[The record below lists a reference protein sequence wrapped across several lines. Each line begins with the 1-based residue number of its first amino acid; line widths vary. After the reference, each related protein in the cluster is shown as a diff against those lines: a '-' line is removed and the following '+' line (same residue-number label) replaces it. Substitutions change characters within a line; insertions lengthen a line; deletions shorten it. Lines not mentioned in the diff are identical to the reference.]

1 MRILTTHVGSL
12 VRPDDFAALLR
23 RRMGGPVSDA
33 EYLPALRSAVGM
45 VVAEQVASGV
55 DVVSDGE
62 YGKGIGWE
70 QYVIER
76 LDGFGPQVQLAT
88 EGGVT
93 FGDFAR
99 FKDFYTELWPKEGY
113 LEGVFPCVGAIT
125 YTGHAA
131 LQRDIANLKAAMA
144 AAGATEGF
152 LPVVAPASAF
162 AMSPNQY
169 YKSDEEYM
177 FAGAEALRA
186 EYKAIVDAGLF
197 VQIDD
202 AHLPFAYDRMV
213 PPATPA
219 EFRKWARVRVDALN
233 HALRGLPEDRIRYH
247 ICWGSWNGPHSS
259 DVPLKAIVDLVL
271 RVRAGAY
278 AIESA
283 NARHEHEWQVWKT
296 VTLPSHKRLIPGVV
310 SHQTNLVEHPE
321 LVAER
326 LLRFASVVGR
336 DRVMAG
342 TDCGFAQGPFV
353 RRVHPSIQW
362 AKLQALAEGARLA
375 SKALWKAASRK
386 KATGKKRPSTN
397 ARQKGSARRVTS
409 KPAGRSARARTDT
422 RRKKNRRA

>member
-1 MRILTTHVGSL
+1 MASTTKRILTTHVGSL

-23 RRMGGPVSDA
+23 RRMDGAVGDS
-33 EYLPALRSAVGM
+33 EYGPALRSAVRT
-45 VVAEQVASGV
+45 VVAEQVAAGV
-55 DVVSDGE
+55 NVVSDGE

-70 QYVIER
+70 QYVLER
-76 LDGFGPQVQLAT
+76 LAGFGPRLQLAT
-88 EGGVT
+88 EGGVA

-99 FKDFYTELWPKEGY
+99 FKDFYGELWPKEGY
-113 LEGVFPCVGAIT
+113 LEGIFPCVGPIT

-131 LQRDIANLKAAMA
+131 LQRDIDNLKGAMT
-144 AAGATEGF
+144 AAGATAGF
-152 LPVVAPASAF
+152 LPVAAPASAF

-169 YKSDEEYM
+169 YKTDEEFM
-177 FAGAEALRA
+177 FAGAEALRE
-186 EYKAIVDAGLF
+186 EYTAITDAGLF

-213 PPATPA
+213 PPGTPA
-219 EFRKWARVRVDALN
+219 AFRKWARVRIDALN
-233 HALRGLPEDRIRYH
+233 HALRGIPEDRVRYH

-259 DVPLKAIVDLVL
+259 DVPLKSIVDLVL

-296 VTLPSHKRLIPGVV
+296 VKLPQHKRLIPGVV
-310 SHQTNLVEHPE
+310 SHQTNVVEHPE

-336 DRVMAG
+336 DRVLAG

-362 AKLQALAEGARLA
+362 AKLQALAEGAKLA
-375 SKALWKAASRK
+375 STALWPRSTR
-386 KATGKKRPSTN
+386 ATT
-397 ARQKGSARRVTS
+397 
-409 KPAGRSARARTDT
+409 RARTGT
-422 RRKKNRRA
+422 RRTAATSRRR

>member
-1 MRILTTHVGSL
+1 

-23 RRMGGPVSDA
+23 RRLTEPVSDE
-33 EYLPALRSAVGM
+33 EYLPLLQSSVAK
-45 VVAEQVASGV
+45 VVADQVEAGI

-62 YGKGIGWE
+62 FGKGIGWE

-76 LDGFGPQVQLAT
+76 LSGFGPRLQMAT
-88 EGGVT
+88 DGGVS

-99 FKDFYTELWPKEGY
+99 FKEFYSVLWPSEGY
-113 LEGVFPCVGAIT
+113 LEGIYPCVGPIA

-131 LQRDIANLKAAMA
+131 LERDITNLKAAMA
-144 AAGATEGF
+144 AAGAEAGF
-152 LPVVAPASAF
+152 LPVAAPASAF
-162 AMSPNQY
+162 AMSPNSY
-169 YKSDEEYM
+169 YKTDEEFM
-177 FAGAEALRA
+177 FAGAEALRE
-186 EYKAIVDAGLF
+186 EYKGIVDAGLF

-233 HALRGLPEDRIRYH
+233 HALRGIPEERVRYH
-247 ICWGSWNGPHSS
+247 ICWGSWNGPHTS
-259 DVPLKAIVDLVL
+259 DVPLKDVVHLLL

-283 NARHEHEWQVWKT
+283 NARHEHEWQVWKD
-296 VTLPSHKRLIPGVV
+296 VKLPSGKTLIPGVV
-310 SHQTNLVEHPE
+310 SHQTNVVEHPL

-326 LLRFASVVGR
+326 LQRFASVVGR

-362 AKLQALAEGARLA
+362 AKLRSLAEGAALA
-375 SKALWKAASRK
+375 TKALWPRVTARKVPRGGARKQTRPGGRK
-386 KATGKKRPSTN
+386 KS
-397 ARQKGSARRVTS
+397 
-409 KPAGRSARARTDT
+409 RARVPI
-422 RRKKNRRA
+422 RRRSR

>member
-1 MRILTTHVGSL
+1 MRIQTTHVGSL

-23 RRMGGPVSDA
+23 RRMDGDVEDG
-33 EYLPALRSAVGM
+33 EYLPALRSAVAG
-45 VVAEQVASGV
+45 VVAEQVEAGV

-70 QYVIER
+70 QYVLER
-76 LDGFGPQVQLAT
+76 LDGFGPRLQLAT

-99 FKDFYTELWPKEGY
+99 FKDFYAELWPKEGY
-113 LEGVFPCVGAIT
+113 LEGVFPCVGPLR

-131 LQRDIANLKAAMA
+131 LQRDIDNLKTAMKT
-144 AAGATEGF
+144 AGAKRGF
-152 LPVVAPASAF
+152 LPVAAPASAF

-169 YKSDEEYM
+169 YESDEEFM
-177 FAGAEALRA
+177 FAGAEALRE
-186 EYKAIVDAGLF
+186 EYTAIVDSGLF

-213 PPATPA
+213 PGVTPA
-219 EFRKWARVRVDALN
+219 QFRKWARVRVDALN
-233 HALRGLPEDRIRYH
+233 HALRGLPEERIRYH

-259 DVPLKAIVDLVL
+259 DVPLKAIVDLLL
-271 RVRAGAY
+271 RVNAGAY

-283 NARHEHEWQVWKT
+283 NPRHEHEWHVWKT

-310 SHQTNLVEHPE
+310 SHQTNVVEHPE

-326 LLRFASVVGR
+326 LLRFASVVGGE
-336 DRVMAG
+336 RVMAG

-362 AKLQALAEGARLA
+362 AKLQALAEGATLA
-375 SKALWKAASRK
+375 SRALSTRASKRRTAATR
-386 KATGKKRPSTN
+386 STT
-397 ARQKGSARRVTS
+397 ARRAKTGAPKKSVG
-409 KPAGRSARARTDT
+409 KPRAAKSRASL
-422 RRKKNRRA
+422 KK

>member
-1 MRILTTHVGSL
+1 MRIQTTHVGSL

-23 RRMGGPVSDA
+23 RRMDGSVSDA
-33 EYLPALRSAVGM
+33 EYLPALQRAVGT
-45 VVAEQVASGV
+45 VVADQVASGV

-70 QYVIER
+70 QYVLER
-76 LDGFGPQVQLAT
+76 LDGFGPRLQLAT

-99 FKDFYTELWPKEGY
+99 FKDFYAELWPKEGY
-113 LEGVFPCVGAIT
+113 LEGVFPCVGPIA

-131 LQRDIANLKAAMA
+131 LQRDIDNLKAAMK
-144 AAGATEGF
+144 AAGAKQGF

-169 YKSDEEYM
+169 YKTDEEYM
-177 FAGAEALRA
+177 FAGAEALRE

-202 AHLPFAYDRMV
+202 AHLPFAFDRMV

-233 HALRGLPEDRIRYH
+233 HALRGIPEDRIRYH

-296 VTLPSHKRLIPGVV
+296 VKLPSSKRLIPGVV
-310 SHQTNLVEHPE
+310 SHQTNVVEHPE

-362 AKLQALAEGARLA
+362 AKLQALTQGAKLA
-375 SKALWKAASRK
+375 SKTLWKKVA
-386 KATGKKRPSTN
+386 GKKR
-397 ARQKGSARRVTS
+397 RRGPDS
-409 KPAGRSARARTDT
+409 
-422 RRKKNRRA
+422 